1 MNMNASKRYLL
12 GGGVVAVIVIGLIV
26 VAIRPSKHA
35 QAAPTIVPDI
45 EVVQIQQQDVPI
57 VREWI
62 GTFDGLVNDDVR
74 AQVTGYLLK
83 QGYEE
88 GAFVKKGQLLFQI
101 DPRPFQAAL
110 DQAEGQ
116 LAQAKAQLANAEAV

>member
-12 GGGVVAVIVIGLIV
+12 GGGVVAVVAVIVIGSIV
-26 VAIRPSKHA
+26 GAIRPSKHA

-45 EVVQIQQQDVPI
+45 EVVQAQQQDVPI
-57 VREWI
+57 VHEWI
-62 GTFDGLVNDDVR
+62 GTFDGLVNADVR

-88 GAFVKKGQLLFQI
+88 GAFVRRDNCSFRSIPGRFG
-101 DPRPFQAAL
+101 RY
-110 DQAEGQ
+110 
-116 LAQAKAQLANAEAV
+116 